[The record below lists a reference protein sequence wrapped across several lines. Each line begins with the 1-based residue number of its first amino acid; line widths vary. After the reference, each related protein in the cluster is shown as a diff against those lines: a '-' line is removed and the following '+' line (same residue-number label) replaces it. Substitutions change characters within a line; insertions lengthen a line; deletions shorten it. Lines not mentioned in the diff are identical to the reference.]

1 MSCAIREQAKVIG
14 QALVDAQWL
23 ECVTDQEQQFKDEYS
38 LYRPGQV
45 SMTVLFSLLIHDVLT

>member
-1 MSCAIREQAKVIG
+1 MIG

-23 ECVTDQEQQFKDEYS
+23 ECITDADQEFKDEYS

-45 SMTVLFSLLIHDVLT
+45 RVSMRFVFTCTCISKYLV